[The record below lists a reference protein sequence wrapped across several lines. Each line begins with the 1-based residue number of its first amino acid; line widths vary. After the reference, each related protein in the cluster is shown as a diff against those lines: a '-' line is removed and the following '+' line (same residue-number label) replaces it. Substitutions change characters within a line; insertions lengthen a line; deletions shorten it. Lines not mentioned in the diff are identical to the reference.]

1 MFWGRHI
8 NLFLDRFRLHDLQL
22 SGKNDGMR
30 LTPVI
35 RDLIKFTTPLIII
48 TMTMAAVSAFS
59 LGILSGARAY
69 TTGEGLWTKGQK
81 DAVYFLE
88 RYAETGD
95 PALYWR
101 FKQALAIPLAD
112 RSARLA
118 LEADPIDLQGAR
130 TGLLEGGNHP
140 DDLEGMILLFRY
152 FRWYGHV
159 ADAVGHWRA
168 TDALLDGLATLGEE
182 IRTSFEAGKASAERI
197 ARHREELFRLN
208 ARLTP
213 LAIAFSSSLGMAG
226 RTLARV
232 LIVANIVVALLLIV
246 LAGLR
251 IRRPLLQRQQF
262 EDELLTEKEAAQ
274 TTLAALGEAVVRT
287 DAAGRVEY
295 MNAQAER
302 LLGRSSA
309 HAIGVRLDTIM
320 QLVDPKTGEET
331 DFVGRSLHGAGGLA
345 TALQKLVRPGSPP
358 AIVSVVTA
366 PIMVSDVHSGSVVV
380 LHDRSSED
388 AYITQLA
395 WQAMH
400 DELTGLPNR
409 RALEEALAVVLADQ
423 NRRGHHAL
431 IFLDLDQFKI
441 VNDTCGHPAGDQLLR
456 QVTMRLKDSLRS
468 SDCLARF
475 GGDEF
480 VALVA
485 VRTPDGAMEIG
496 ERLRAAVEALQF
508 AWEGNSFRVSASV
521 GLVNLDIPALG
532 VEDAFKAADIACYM
546 AKEHGRN
553 CVELYH
559 PESFQLQ
566 AHLSEMASVQQIQ
579 RALLEDRFRFHAQE
593 IRCLPAG
600 KGSGFGVELLLRL
613 EGEAGEVVP
622 PSRFI
627 PAAER
632 YGLMPLIDRWV
643 VAHAFEIVA
652 RWPSR
657 AEGAAAF
664 FTINLSGA
672 TFRESDFIDHV
683 LAQAARTGVDPT
695 RVYFEITETA
705 AINDF
710 SVAHAVIQTLRRH
723 GFRFLLD
730 DFGAGMSSF
739 GYLKMLPV
747 DFLKIDGHFVRDMR
761 TEPTDRAIITAI
773 VHMAAALGKQTV
785 AEKVEDLETLALLQ
799 ELGVGWAQGYAIG
812 RPRPVPMLPTD
823 RPRAEPQVRAA

>member
-1 MFWGRHI
+1 MFWVRRI
-8 NLFLDRFRLHDLQL
+8 NFFPARFRVHDFQL
-22 SGKNDGMR
+22 SGKKDGMR

-35 RDLIKFTTPLIII
+35 RDLIKFTTPIIII
-48 TMTMAAVSAFS
+48 TMTMAAVSGFS
-59 LGILSGARAY
+59 LGILSIARAY

-88 RYAETGD
+88 LYADTGD
-95 PALYWR
+95 PSHFRR
-101 FKQALAIPLAD
+101 FKHALAIPLAD
-112 RSARLA
+112 RAARFA
-118 LEADPIDLQGAR
+118 LEADPVDMRTAR
-130 TGLLEGGNHP
+130 AGLLEGGNHP

-168 TDALLDGLATLGEE
+168 TDALLDGLAILGEQ
-182 IRTSFEAGKASAERI
+182 IRTAFETEQASPERI
-197 ARHREELFRLN
+197 ARYRDELFRLN

-213 LAIAFSSSLGMAG
+213 LATAFSSSLGMAG
-226 RTLARV
+226 RGIARV
-232 LIVANIVVALLLIV
+232 LIFANLVVPLLLIA
-246 LAGLR
+246 LAVLR

-262 EDELLTEKEAAQ
+262 EHELLTEKEAAQ
-274 TTLAALGEAVVRT
+274 TTLAALGEAVVRA

-302 LLGRSSA
+302 LLGWSSA
-309 HAIGVRLDTIM
+309 HAVGVRLDTIM
-320 QLVDPKTGEET
+320 RLVDPKTGDET
-331 DFVGRSLHGAGGLA
+331 DLGRSLQGEVRLA
-345 TALQKLVRPGSPP
+345 TTLQKLLRPGGSP
-358 AIVSVVTA
+358 AIVSVVAA
-366 PIMVSDVHSGSVVV
+366 PIMVLDVRSGSVVV

-409 RALEEALAVVLADQ
+409 RALEEALSVVLSDQ
-423 NRRGHHAL
+423 KRRGHHAL

-480 VALVA
+480 AALVA
-485 VRTPDGAMEIG
+485 VRTPEGAMEIG
-496 ERLRAAVEALQF
+496 ERLREAVEALQF
-508 AWEGNSFRVSASV
+508 VWEGNSFRVSASV
-521 GLVNLDIPALG
+521 GLVNLDIPGLG
-532 VEDAFKAADIACYM
+532 VEEAFKAADIACYM

-566 AHLSEMASVQQIQ
+566 AHLSEMASVQCIQ

-593 IRCLPAG
+593 IRRLRAG
-600 KGSGFGVELLLRL
+600 EGPGFGVELLLRL
-613 EGEAGEVVP
+613 EGESGEMVP

-652 RWPSR
+652 RWPGGS
-657 AEGAAAF
+657 EDAAAF

-683 LAQAARTGVDPT
+683 LAQVARTGLDPT

-710 SVAHAVIQTLRRH
+710 SVAHAAIQSLRRH

-761 TEPTDRAIITAI
+761 NEPTDRAIITAI

-785 AEKVEDLETLALLQ
+785 AEQVEDMETLALLQ
-799 ELGVGWAQGYAIG
+799 DLGVGWAQGYAIG
-812 RPRPVPMLPTD
+812 RPCPVPMLPPE
-823 RPRAEPQVRAA
+823 RPKAELQVRAA

>member
-1 MFWGRHI
+1 MFWVRRI
-8 NLFLDRFRLHDLQL
+8 NFFTARFRLHDFQL
-22 SGKNDGMR
+22 SGKKDGMR

-35 RDLIKFTTPLIII
+35 RDLIRFTTPLIVI
-48 TMTMAAVSAFS
+48 TMTMAAVSGFS
-59 LGILSGARAY
+59 LGILSIARAY
-69 TTGEGLWTKGQK
+69 TTGEGFWTKGQK

-95 PALYWR
+95 PGHFRR
-101 FKQALAIPLAD
+101 FKHALTIPLAD
-112 RSARLA
+112 RTARLA
-118 LEADPIDLQGAR
+118 LEADPIDLPTAR

-168 TDALLDGLATLGEE
+168 TDALLDGIAILGEQF
-182 IRTSFEAGKASAERI
+182 RTAFETGQATPERI
-197 ARHREELFRLN
+197 DRYREELFRLN

-213 LAIAFSSSLGMAG
+213 LAMAFSNSLGMAA
-226 RTLARV
+226 RAITRV
-232 LIVANIVVALLLIV
+232 LIAVNIVVALLLIV
-246 LAGLR
+246 IAALR

-262 EDELLTEKEAAQ
+262 QDELLTEKEAAQ
-274 TTLAALGEAVVRT
+274 TTLASLGEAVVRT
-287 DAAGRVEY
+287 DAAGRIEY
-295 MNAQAER
+295 MNTQAER
-302 LLGRSSA
+302 LLGWTSA
-309 HAIGVRLDTIM
+309 HAVGIRLDTIM
-320 QLVDPKTGEET
+320 RLVDPKTGEET
-331 DFVGRSLHGAGGLA
+331 DLICRSLQGEVGLA
-345 TALQKLVRPGSPP
+345 TALQKLMRPTGAP
-358 AIVSVVTA
+358 AIVSVVAA
-366 PIMVSDVHSGSVVV
+366 PIMVSDVRSGTVVV

-388 AYITQLA
+388 AYISQLA

-409 RALEEALAVVLADQ
+409 RALEEALALVLSD
-423 NRRGHHAL
+423 RKRGGHHAL

-480 VALVA
+480 AAVVA
-485 VRTPDGAMEIG
+485 VRTPEGAIEIG

-508 AWEGNSFRVSASV
+508 VWEGNSFRVSASV
-521 GLVNLDIPALG
+521 GLVQLDIPGLG

-566 AHLSEMASVQQIQ
+566 AHLSEMASVQTIQ

-593 IRCLPAG
+593 IRRLPAG
-600 KGSGFGVELLLRL
+600 EGPDFGVELLLRL
-613 EGEAGEVVP
+613 ESENGEMVP

-652 RWPSR
+652 RWPGGS
-657 AEGAAAF
+657 EGAAAF

-672 TFRESDFIDHV
+672 TFREGDFIEHV
-683 LAQAARTGVDPT
+683 LAQAARTGVDPA

-710 SVAHAVIQTLRRH
+710 SVAHAVIETLRRH

-761 TEPTDRAIITAI
+761 NEPTDRAIVTAI

-785 AEKVEDLETLALLQ
+785 AEQVEDMETFALLQ

-812 RPRPVPMLPTD
+812 RPMPVPALPPERPRPVP
-823 RPRAEPQVRAA
+823 QVKAA

>member
-1 MFWGRHI
+1 MFWVRHI
-8 NLFLDRFRLHDLQL
+8 NFFAARFRLYAFLL
-22 SGKNDGMR
+22 SGKRDGMR

-35 RDLIKFTTPLIII
+35 RDLVRFTTPLVII
-48 TMTMAAVSAFS
+48 TMTMAAVSGFS
-59 LGILSGARAY
+59 LGILSVTRAY

-81 DAVYFLE
+81 DAVYFLDL
-88 RYAETGD
+88 YAGTGD
-95 PALYWR
+95 PSHFRR
-101 FKQALAIPLAD
+101 FKHALAIPLAD
-112 RSARLA
+112 RAARFA
-118 LEADPIDLQGAR
+118 LEADPVDLQTAR
-130 TGLLEGGNHP
+130 TGLLAGGNHP
-140 DDLEGMILLFRY
+140 ADLEGMMLLFRY

-168 TDALLDGLATLGEE
+168 TDALLDGIAILGEQ
-182 IRTSFEAGKASAERI
+182 IRTSVEAGQASTEQI
-197 ARHREELFRLN
+197 ARYRDELFRLN

-213 LAIAFSSSLGMAG
+213 LAMGFSSSLGMAG
-226 RTLARV
+226 RAITRA
-232 LIVANIVVALLLIV
+232 LIATNIVVALLLIV
-246 LAGLR
+246 LAILR

-262 EDELLTEKEAAQ
+262 EQALRTEKEAAQ
-274 TTLAALGEAVVRT
+274 TTLASLGEAVVRT
-287 DAAGRVEY
+287 DATGRIEY

-302 LLGRSSA
+302 LLGWRST
-309 HAIGVRLDTIM
+309 HAVGVRLDTIM
-320 QLVDPKTGEET
+320 RLADPKTGEET
-331 DFVGRSLHGAGGLA
+331 DLVVRSLQGDGGFA
-345 TALQKLVRPGSPP
+345 TSVQKLMRPAASP
-358 AIVSVVTA
+358 AIVSIVTA
-366 PIMVSDVHSGSVVV
+366 PIMVSDVRSGSVVV
-380 LHDRSSED
+380 LHDRSGED

-409 RALEEALAVVLADQ
+409 RALEEALAVVLSGQ
-423 NRRGHHAL
+423 RGGGHHAL
-431 IFLDLDQFKI
+431 IFLDLDRFKI

-468 SDCLARF
+468 NDCLARF

-480 VALVA
+480 AALVA
-485 VRTPDGAMEIG
+485 VKTPEGAIEIG
-496 ERLRAAVEALQF
+496 ERLRQAVEELQF
-508 AWEGNSFRVSASV
+508 AWEGNSFRISASV
-521 GLVNLDIPALG
+521 GLVHLG
-532 VEDAFKAADIACYM
+532 VAGMGVEEAFKAADIACYM

-566 AHLSEMASVQQIQ
+566 AHLSEMASVQCIQ
-579 RALLEDRFRFHAQE
+579 RALQEDRFRFHAQE

-600 KGSGFGVELLLRL
+600 EGSGFGVELLLRL
-613 EGEAGEVVP
+613 EGENGEMVSP
-622 PSRFI
+622 NRFI

-643 VAHAFEIVA
+643 VEHAFEIVA
-652 RWPSR
+652 RWPGGS
-657 AEGAAAF
+657 AGAASF

-672 TFRESDFIDHV
+672 TFREGDFIDHV
-683 LAQAARTGVDPT
+683 LAQAARTRVDPS

-710 SVAHAVIQTLRRH
+710 ALAHAVIQTLRRH

-739 GYLKMLPV
+739 GYLKRLPV

-761 TEPTDRAIITAI
+761 NDPTDRAIVAAI
-773 VHMAAALGKQTV
+773 VRMAAALGKQTV
-785 AEKVEDLETLALLQ
+785 AEQVEDMETLALLQ

-812 RPRPVPMLPTD
+812 RPRPVPVLPPE
-823 RPRAEPQVRAA
+823 RSKAELHVKAA

>member
-1 MFWGRHI
+1 
-8 NLFLDRFRLHDLQL
+8 
-22 SGKNDGMR
+22 MR

-35 RDLIKFTTPLIII
+35 RDLIKFTTPLIVI
-48 TMTMAAVSAFS
+48 TMTMAAVSGFS
-59 LGILSGARAY
+59 LGILSIARAY

-88 RYAETGD
+88 LYADTGD
-95 PALYWR
+95 PGHFRR
-101 FKQALAIPLAD
+101 FKHALAIPLAD
-112 RSARLA
+112 RTARFA
-118 LEADPIDLQGAR
+118 LEADPIDIQTAR

-140 DDLEGMILLFRY
+140 DDLQGMILLFRY

-168 TDALLDGLATLGEE
+168 TDALLDGLAILGEQ
-182 IRTSFEAGKASAERI
+182 IRTSFETGQASPERS

-213 LAIAFSSSLGMAG
+213 LATAFSGSLGMAG
-226 RTLARV
+226 RAIARV
-232 LIVANIVVALLLIV
+232 LIVVNIVVALLLIV
-246 LAGLR
+246 LAVLR

-302 LLGRSSA
+302 LLGWSSA
-309 HAIGVRLDTIM
+309 HAVGVRLDTIM
-320 QLVDPKTGEET
+320 RLVDPKTGEET
-331 DFVGRSLHGAGGLA
+331 DFVDRSLQGEGGLT
-345 TALQKLVRPGSPP
+345 TALQKLVRPGGPP
-358 AIVSVVTA
+358 AIVSVVAA
-366 PIMVSDVHSGSVVV
+366 PIMVSDTRSGSVVV

-388 AYITQLA
+388 AYISQLA

-409 RALEEALAVVLADQ
+409 RALEEALALVLSDQ
-423 NRRGHHAL
+423 KRHGHHAL

-480 VALVA
+480 AALIA
-485 VRTPDGAMEIG
+485 VRTPEGAMEIG
-496 ERLRAAVEALQF
+496 ERLRQAVEALQF
-508 AWEGNSFRVSASV
+508 VWEGNSFRVSASV
-521 GLVNLDIPALG
+521 GLVNLDIPGLG
-532 VEDAFKAADIACYM
+532 VDEAFKAADIACYM

-553 CVELYH
+553 CVELYR
-559 PESFQLQ
+559 PESSQLQ
-566 AHLSEMASVQQIQ
+566 AHLSEMASVQSIQ

-600 KGSGFGVELLLRL
+600 DGSGFGVELLLRL
-613 EGEAGEVVP
+613 EGEGGEMMLP
-622 PSRFI
+622 GRFI

-652 RWPSR
+652 RWPGGS
-657 AEGAAAF
+657 EGAAAF

-683 LAQAARTGVDPT
+683 LAEAARTGLDPA

-761 TEPTDRAIITAI
+761 NEPTDRAIITAI
-773 VHMAAALGKQTV
+773 VRMAAALGKQTV
-785 AEKVEDLETLALLQ
+785 AEQVEDMETLALLQ

-812 RPRPVPMLPTD
+812 RPRPVPMLPPE
-823 RPRAEPQVRAA
+823 RPGAEPQIRAA